1 MAPPWPQFSPA
12 AWPLNFFQLYKKTK
26 MLLDK
31 TEWNSAKVMVNN
43 LATWGQCKQTV
54 LKNWTVGKFI
64 HQTWSLLSDPVLFFK
79 NTFLSLSIDPCRM
92 HKRRQKVKKLNPK
105 TYIHVYGT
113 DRSHRYFLWFFHL
126 SFNRTFCLVFIF
138 FPFSSKHKPLTLQQK
153 SQLCI
158 LFPPCFGCHY
168 FQIFY
173 LISLF
178 KNHA

>member
-31 TEWNSAKVMVNN
+31 REWNSAKVMVNN
-43 LATWGQCKQTV
+43 LATWGQCKQTI

-79 NTFLSLSIDPCRM
+79 NTFLLLSIDTCKM
-92 HKRRQKVKKLNPK
+92 HKRRQKVRKLNTE
-105 TYIHVYGT
+105 TYMYVYGT
-113 DRSHRYFLWFFHL
+113 GRSHKYFLWFFHL
-126 SFNRTFCLVFIF
+126 SFNRTFSLVFYFFSIF
-138 FPFSSKHKPLTLQQK
+138 FRTQASDFVTK
-153 SQLCI
+153 SVYI
-158 LFPPCFGCHY
+158 IFPPCFGYHY

-173 LISLF
+173 LINLF
-178 KNHA
+178 KNHS

>member
-79 NTFLSLSIDPCRM
+79 NTFLSLSIDPCKM
-92 HKRRQKVKKLNPK
+92 HKRRQKVKKLNTK
-105 TYIHVYGT
+105 IYIHVYGT
-113 DRSHRYFLWFFHL
+113 GISHKYFLWFFHL
-126 SFNRTFCLVFIF
+126 SFNGTFLLYLF
-138 FPFSSKHKPLTLQQK
+138 FLHFLQNTSFWLCNKSHSICYLSSMFWVP
-153 SQLCI
+153 
-158 LFPPCFGCHY
+158 LFPDILLNKPV
-168 FQIFY
+168 
-173 LISLF
+173 
-178 KNHA
+178 